1 MLTGGHRFWVLAL
14 ITIVLAFSTGDR
26 ATLSVARPRMSKA
39 LNLSPVEMG
48 WLFAAF
54 AWAYVLFQIPAGWVV
69 DKIGAKR
76 GMLVGL
82 TVWSAITMAMGVVP
96 WIAFRSSRF

>member
-1 MLTGGHRFWVLAL
+1 MLTGRHRFWVLAL

-26 ATLSVARPRMSKA
+26 ATLSVAGPHMSKA

-54 AWAYVLFQIPAGWVV
+54 AWAYTKP
-69 DKIGAKR
+69 R
-76 GMLVGL
+76 
-82 TVWSAITMAMGVVP
+82 
-96 WIAFRSSRF
+96 